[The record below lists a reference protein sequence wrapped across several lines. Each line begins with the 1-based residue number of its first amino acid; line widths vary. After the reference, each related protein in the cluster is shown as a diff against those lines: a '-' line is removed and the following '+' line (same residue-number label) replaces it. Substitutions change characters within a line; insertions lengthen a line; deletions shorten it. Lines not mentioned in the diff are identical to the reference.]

1 MKFMTYVNF
10 IAISRLRLV
19 NAYLRNLNCS
29 HVNGG
34 MWTCV
39 WILPRR
45 QHRSVLQKSSHA
57 SIKG

>member
-10 IAISRLRLV
+10 IVISRLRLV
-19 NAYLRNLNCS
+19 SACLRNLNCS

-45 QHRSVLQKSSHA
+45 QHRSVLWIS
-57 SIKG
+57 